1 MLCKLEI
8 MINFELVFIIVFSI
22 LTIGSFGIWVHLFLI
37 LRKSFKFSPRLL
49 KPKDAETKSS
59 FVSVIIP
66 ARNEEKLIGKCIS
79 SLLNQKHSNYEII
92 VIDDDS
98 SDKTIEKIQSLTNSG
113 KIRIIKAGKKPE
125 GWIGKNWPCFI
136 GYKYSKGN
144 YLLFTDADTIHSPNS
159 IQDSL
164 FTLLEEELDVL
175 TVVPNLIFPTFIV
188 KMVLPILSIFMFS
201 RYSPIR
207 VNDPK
212 IKLGYLF
219 GSFFIMSKTVYEEIG
234 THKAVKSEIVEDGAL
249 GRKIKECGFQ
259 LRMFRGE
266 DILSA
271 YWARD
276 FHTLWNSLKRLI
288 IPLYFTNKINSI
300 LLTVGIFFLMFFPF
314 VVLAYTFMNM
324 LTNNGINDFSFI
336 LIFSLSTL
344 NVFMIYLT
352 NFYQLHK
359 AKTHRVKYF
368 LGTPIGCF
376 IVSIAFIWSIVSS
389 ENKGVIRWRNRV
401 YHYNK

>member
-1 MLCKLEI
+1 
-8 MINFELVFIIVFSI
+8 MINFELVFIIVLSVFAV
-22 LTIGSFGIWVHLFLI
+22 GSLGIWLHLLLV
-37 LRKSFKFSPRLL
+37 LRKSFMFSPRLL
-49 KPKDAETKSS
+49 KPNDAETNSS

-66 ARNEEKLIGKCIS
+66 ARNEEKLIQTCLS

-98 SDKTIEKIQSLTNSG
+98 SDKTIEKIQSLTNTD
-113 KIRIIKAGKKPE
+113 KIRMIKAGKKPE
-125 GWIGKNWPCFI
+125 GWIGKNWPCYI

-164 FTLLEEELDVL
+164 FTLLEEKLDVL
-175 TVVPNLIFPTFIV
+175 TVVPNLIYPTFVV

-219 GSFFIMSKTVYEEIG
+219 GSFFIMSKTIYEKIG
-234 THKAVKSEIVEDGAL
+234 THESVKSEIVEDGAL
-249 GRKIKECGFQ
+249 GKKIKECGFR
-259 LRMFRGE
+259 LKMFRGE

-288 IPLYFTNKINSI
+288 IPLYFTNKINSVF
-300 LLTVGIFFLMFFPF
+300 LTVGMFFLMFFPF
-314 VVLAYTFMNM
+314 VVFAYTIMNI
-324 LTNNGINDFSFI
+324 LIIKGINDFSFTLLFFFSI
-336 LIFSLSTL
+336 LD
-344 NVFMIYLT
+344 VFMIYLT
-352 NFYQLHK
+352 NFYQLKK
-359 AKTHRVKYF
+359 AKTHRAKYF

-376 IVSIAFIWSIVSS
+376 MVSISFIWSIVSS

-401 YHYNK
+401 YHYGR

>member
-1 MLCKLEI
+1 MTNI
-8 MINFELVFIIVFSI
+8 ELVFIIVFSI
-22 LTIGSFGIWVHLFLI
+22 LTVGSLGIWVHLFFI

-49 KPKDAETKSS
+49 KPNHNETKSS

-66 ARNEEKLIGKCIS
+66 ARNEEELIGKCLS
-79 SLLNQKHSNYEII
+79 SLLNQKHPNYEII

-98 SDKTIEKIQSLTNSG
+98 SDKTIEKIQSLTNTD

-125 GWIGKNWPCFI
+125 GWIGKNWPCYI

-144 YLLFTDADTIHSPNS
+144 YLLFTDADTIHYPNS

-175 TVVPNLIFPTFIV
+175 TVVPNLIYPTFIV

-219 GSFFIMSKTVYEEIG
+219 GSFFIMSKTIYEEIG
-234 THKAVKSEIVEDGAL
+234 THKSVKAEIVEDGAL
-249 GRKIKECGFQ
+249 GKKIKECGFQ

-300 LLTVGIFFLMFFPF
+300 FLTVGIFFLMFFPF
-314 VVLAYTFMNM
+314 VILAYTFMNM
-324 LTNNGINDFSFI
+324 QLNDGINDFSFI
-336 LIFSLSTL
+336 LLFSFSTL

-368 LGTPIGCF
+368 LGTPIGCLM
-376 IVSIAFIWSIVSS
+376 VSISFIWSIVSS
-389 ENKGVIRWRNRV
+389 EKRGVIRWRNRV
-401 YHYNK
+401 YHYDK

>member
-1 MLCKLEI
+1 MT
-8 MINFELVFIIVFSI
+8 NFELVFIIVFSI
-22 LTIGSFGIWVHLFLI
+22 LTVGSLGIWVHLFFI

-49 KPKDAETKSS
+49 KPNHNETKSS

-66 ARNEEKLIGKCIS
+66 ARNEEELIGKCLS
-79 SLLNQKHSNYEII
+79 SLLNQKHPNYEII

-98 SDKTIEKIQSLTNSG
+98 SDKTIEKIQSLTNTD

-125 GWIGKNWPCFI
+125 GWIGKNWPCYI

-144 YLLFTDADTIHSPNS
+144 YLLFTDADTIHYPNS

-175 TVVPNLIFPTFIV
+175 TVVPNLIYPTFIV

-219 GSFFIMSKTVYEEIG
+219 GSFFIMSKTIYEEIG
-234 THKAVKSEIVEDGAL
+234 THKSVKAEIVEDGAL
-249 GRKIKECGFQ
+249 GKKIKECGFQ

-300 LLTVGIFFLMFFPF
+300 FLTVGIFFLMFFPF
-314 VVLAYTFMNM
+314 VILAYTFMNM
-324 LTNNGINDFSFI
+324 QLNDGINDFSFI
-336 LIFSLSTL
+336 LLFSFSTL

-368 LGTPIGCF
+368 LGTPIGCLM
-376 IVSIAFIWSIVSS
+376 VSISFIWSIVSS
-389 ENKGVIRWRNRV
+389 EKRGVIRWRNRV
-401 YHYNK
+401 YHYDK